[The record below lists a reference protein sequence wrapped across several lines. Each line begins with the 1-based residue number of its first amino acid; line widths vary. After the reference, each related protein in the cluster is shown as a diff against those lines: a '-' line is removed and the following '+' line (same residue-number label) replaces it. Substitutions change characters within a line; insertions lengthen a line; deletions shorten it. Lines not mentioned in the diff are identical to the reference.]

1 VRTLTFGTLLAP
13 NLRPLYQAV
22 VEHLSRSTGVEIA
35 LARRV
40 SYDDFFEGGL
50 DGGFLCGLPYVMATG
65 VLALLGAPVLKRER
79 YLDRPVYYSD
89 VIVHRDSPFERFED
103 LRGTTWAFNEPLSHS
118 GYGVVR
124 HHLVSL
130 GETGGFFGK
139 VMETGFHRRSI
150 RAVADRQVDASAIDS
165 QVLDL
170 EILGDPSLSER
181 LRVIASLG
189 PSTIQPVVVSSR
201 IHASLAEDMRRAL
214 AEMHLEDGY
223 RRVLAEGLM
232 ERFQAIDDGDY
243 DGIRG
248 MLRASEDAGF
258 MKIF

>member
-1 VRTLTFGTLLAP
+1 MRTLTFGTLLAP
-13 NLRPLYQAV
+13 NLRPLYETV

-40 SYDDFFEGGL
+40 SYDDFFEGRL

-65 VLALLGAPVLKRER
+65 VLGLLGAPVLQGER
-79 YLDRPVYYSD
+79 YLGKPVYYSD

-103 LRGTTWAFNEPLSHS
+103 LKGATWAFNEPLSHS

-124 HHLVSL
+124 HHLVQI

-139 VMETGFHRRSI
+139 VVQTGFHRRSI
-150 RAVADRQVDASAIDS
+150 RSVAERQVDTSAIDS

-170 EILGDPSLSER
+170 ELRDEPSLSEQ
-181 LRVIASLG
+181 LRIIASLG
-189 PSTIQPVVVSSR
+189 PSTIQPVVVGADVP
-201 IHASLAEDMRRAL
+201 ASLQDEMRLAL
-214 AEMHLEDGY
+214 AEMHLQEVY
-223 RRVLAEGLM
+223 RGVLDEGLVV
-232 ERFQAIDDGDY
+232 RFQAIEDTDY
-243 DGIRG
+243 DDIRS

-258 MKIF
+258 MNIV